1 MRVWSKLCVL
11 VWAGLLP
18 QTASALA
25 NCSTSA
31 TTIPFGSYNPFAA
44 GNTDRSGTVTVSCS
58 LGGLIS
64 LLVSY
69 TIKLSPGLY
78 GSYATRK
85 LASGGNR
92 LNYNLYTSAA
102 YSTVWGNGTGGT
114 GTVSDGYLLGL
125 TTTNR
130 NYTVYGRLPALQ
142 NLPSGAYSD
151 TITITVEY

>member
-1 MRVWSKLCVL
+1 MKLWPKLCVL
-11 VWAGLLP
+11 ACAAVLP
-18 QTASALA
+18 QTATALA
-25 NCSTSA
+25 SCSTSA
-31 TTIPFGSYNPFAA
+31 TTVPFGSYNPFAI
-44 GNTDRSGTVTVSCS
+44 GSIDRSGTVTVSCS

-78 GSYATRK
+78 GTYATRK
-85 LASGGNR
+85 LAAGSNR

-102 YSTVWGNGTGGT
+102 YSTVWGNGSSGT

-125 TTTNR
+125 TTTHR